1 MTTLIVLAAAL
12 VLVFVAITAAAKL
25 VVRLDGYGR
34 RSRPPSSR
42 WPDIFDPPGWHSP
55 RV

>member
-1 MTTLIVLAAAL
+1 MTTLIVAAAL
-12 VLVFVAITAAAKL
+12 VLVVVVMTAAAKV

-42 WPDIFDPPGWHSP
+42 WPDIFDPPAWHSP